1 MTQPLRHSRAWWA
14 ARLPLITAFAQGKDI
29 LASGKPPFMPD
40 RVAFDLEPSTY
51 SIAPDPVELWVVLDN
66 KGKVVA
72 MQPNFG
78 SADTIR
84 EAKDVDHT
92 DRDGDCYNRHR
103 VVHMK
108 EVSRG

>member
-1 MTQPLRHSRAWWA
+1 MTQPIQYSRAWWA

-29 LASGKPPFMPD
+29 LASGKPPLMPD
-40 RVAFDLEPSTY
+40 RFAFDLDPSTY
-51 SIAPDPVELWVVLDN
+51 SIAPDPVELWVVLDDE
-66 KGKVVA
+66 GDVVA

-78 SADTIR
+78 RADTIR
-84 EAKDVDHT
+84 EQKDKECT
-92 DRDGDCYNRHR
+92 DLDGTCLNRHR

>member
-1 MTQPLRHSRAWWA
+1 MKAEKYSRAWWA
-14 ARLPLITAFAQGKDI
+14 ARLPIINAFAQGKEI
-29 LASGKPPFMPD
+29 LVSGVSSIAEG
-40 RVAFDLEPSTY
+40 RVAFDLDISVY
-51 SIAPDPVELWVVLDN
+51 SIAPDPVELWVVLDHQD
-66 KGKVVA
+66 KVVA

-84 EAKDVDHT
+84 ASKDSAHT

-103 VVHMK
+103 VIHMK